1 MLTAKQLRFRLK
13 LAKKRLSS
21 LTREARSQENK
32 IRKLGERIMAA
43 KKAKAK
49 PKAKKAAKK
58 KSPAK
63 KK

>member
-1 MLTAKQLRFRLK
+1 M
-13 LAKKRLSS
+13 AKKRLSS
-21 LTREARSQENK
+21 LTKEARSQENE

-58 KSPAK
+58 KAPAK
-63 KK
+63 KR